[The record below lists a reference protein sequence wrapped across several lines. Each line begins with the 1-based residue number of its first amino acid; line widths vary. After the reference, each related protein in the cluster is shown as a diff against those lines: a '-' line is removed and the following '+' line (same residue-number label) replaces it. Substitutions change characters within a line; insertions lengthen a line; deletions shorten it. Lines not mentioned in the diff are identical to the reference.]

1 MSNVVCMGIVNFPTA
16 ILVDLTIEP
25 SLHMSCSTSSFCN
38 DRISAINLSD
48 MTSLR
53 LHLIQACRYIRHSGS
68 HHDQWLINCNPIFD
82 HFTTSGKKLLGRTFA
97 FSQFIDR
104 FCSEIIRH
112 SIAVIWSN
120 FYCQIAN
127 GDESGADRYIST
139 IVSGRTSLHHRT
151 HSRSCWYNFI
161 INVTVHT
168 LYIGWFSVTW
178 IWTSLSSFLL
188 NRALSL
194 VIPFTRTQ
202 VMALWLAVEEPD
214 VENHNQYTFQAFQ
227 ITFVSP
233 ERINSL

>member
-1 MSNVVCMGIVNFPTA
+1 MSNVVCMEIVNLTTA

-25 SLHMSCSTSSFCN
+25 SLHMSCSSSSFCN
-38 DRISAINLSD
+38 DRISAIYLSD
-48 MTSLR
+48 TTSLR
-53 LHLIQACRYIRHSGS
+53 LQLIQACRYICHYGS
-68 HHDQWLINCNPIFD
+68 QWLINCNPIFD
-82 HFTTSGKKLLGRTFA
+82 HFTTSGKKFLGRTFA

-127 GDESGADRYIST
+127 GDQSGADRYIST

-168 LYIGWFSVTW
+168 MYIGWFSVTW
-178 IWTSLSSFLL
+178 IWTSLSWFLL

-194 VIPFTRTQ
+194 VIPFTRMQ
-202 VMALWLAVEEPD
+202 VMALWLAFEEPD
-214 VENHNQYTFQAFQ
+214 VENHTQYTFHAFP
-227 ITFVSP
+227 ITFASP